1 MCGGIKIGLNRF
13 FYRLCTECRIFV
25 LLKVIMGGPRKDRDL
40 PKVKISKSSLAELTF
55 IFKYLKPYRKYFIG
69 GLVFIS
75 LSAFSTMLFP
85 FLMGKMIGAV
95 SNAPVK
101 MPGGINPTPSA
112 SGPLAFLNETWS
124 LNTTLLLI
132 FAQLSIQTVFSFMR
146 VYLLTKSGTGAVADL
161 RKDLY
166 ARLITLPMSFF
177 STQRVGDLSS
187 RISSDVGQIQDSLS
201 FVFAEFLRGLITLII
216 GLSLIFFIS
225 AKLAF
230 IMLAVVPVIA
240 VSAVFFGGKIRKM
253 SRRETDMLADSGTIV
268 QETLQGISV
277 VKAFTSESLEKKRYA
292 KNIDSLIEFA
302 VKSGSYRGFFV
313 SFIIFSVFGA
323 IGFVVWYG
331 AGMIQSGTMN
341 VDQLIM
347 FVIYSGFVGGTLGGF
362 ADMFGQLQKTIG
374 ATQRVRELMAMEGE
388 NIDAQ
393 SSQANRLNG
402 EIEFKEVEFAYP
414 SRKEIQVLKGIS
426 FSASKGQQIA
436 IVGGSGGG
444 KSTIASMIMRFY
456 NADKGTILIDG
467 KSIMDYDL
475 NYLRSQIAYVPQD
488 VILFGG
494 TIYENILY
502 GKPDATREEVIMAAR
517 KANALQFIESFPEQ
531 FETLVGERGIQL
543 SGGQKQRIAI
553 ARAVIKNPAI
563 LVLDE
568 ATSAL
573 DSESELLVQEALDD
587 LMQNRTSI
595 VIAHRLSTIRN
606 ADQIIVLN
614 KGQIAEQ
621 GKHDELLKIEK
632 GVYRS
637 LTELQVV

>member
-1 MCGGIKIGLNRF
+1 
-13 FYRLCTECRIFV
+13 
-25 LLKVIMGGPRKDRDL
+25 MGGPRKDRDI
-40 PKVKISKSSLAELTF
+40 PKVKLTKSSLKELTF
-55 IFKYLKPYRKYFIG
+55 IFRYLKPYKKYFIG
-69 GLVFIS
+69 GLIFIS

-95 SNAPVK
+95 SNNTVS
-101 MPGGINPTPSA
+101 MPGGMGSMPSA
-112 SGPLAFLNETWS
+112 DGALAFLNGHWS

-277 VKAFTSESLEKKRYA
+277 VKAFTGETLEKKRYA
-292 KNIDSLIEFA
+292 KNINSLIEFA

-331 AGMIQSGTMN
+331 ANMIQAGTMN

-388 NIDAQ
+388 SLQENTESKERIK
-393 SSQANRLNG
+393 G
-402 EIEFKEVEFAYP
+402 EIEFKDVEFAYP

-426 FSASKGQQIA
+426 FTASKGQQIA

-467 KSIMDYDL
+467 KSIMDYEL
-475 NYLRSQIAYVPQD
+475 NYLRTQIAYVPQD

-502 GKPDATREEVIMAAR
+502 GKPDATREEVVMAAR

>member
-1 MCGGIKIGLNRF
+1 
-13 FYRLCTECRIFV
+13 
-25 LLKVIMGGPRKDRDL
+25 MGGPRRDRDL
-40 PKVKISKSSLAELTF
+40 PKVKLSKASLSELRF
-55 IFKYLKPYRKYFIG
+55 IFNYLKPYKKYFLG
-69 GLVFIS
+69 GLLFIS
-75 LSAFSTMLFP
+75 LSAISTLLFP

-95 SNAPVK
+95 SNKAVQ
-101 MPGGINPTPSA
+101 MPQSMNNLPIETGGIMK
-112 SGPLAFLNETWS
+112 LMQEQWS

-146 VYLLTKSGTGAVADL
+146 VYLLTKAGTGAVSDL

-166 ARLITLPMSFF
+166 SKIITLPMSFF

-187 RISSDVGQIQDSLS
+187 RISSDTGQIQDSLS
-201 FVFAEFLRGLITLII
+201 FVFAEFLRGLITLMV
-216 GLSLIFFIS
+216 GLSLIFLIS

-230 IMLAVVPVIA
+230 IMLAVVPLIA
-240 VSAVFFGGKIRKM
+240 VSAVVFGGKIRKM
-253 SRRETDMLADSGTIV
+253 SRKETDMLAESGTVV

-277 VKAFTSESLEKKRYA
+277 VKAFTGESLEKKRYS
-292 KNIDSLIEFA
+292 KNINSLIEFA

-331 AGMIQSGTMN
+331 ANMIQTGALN

-374 ATQRVRELMAMEGE
+374 ATQRVRELMSMDGE
-388 NIDAQ
+388 KIEEATTTNVDRI
-393 SSQANRLNG
+393 NG
-402 EIEFKEVEFAYP
+402 EIEFREVEFSYP
-414 SRKEIQVLKGIS
+414 SRKEIQVLKKVS
-426 FSASKGQQIA
+426 FKAEKGHQVA

-444 KSTIASMIMRFY
+444 KSTIASMVMRFY
-456 NADKGTILIDG
+456 DADAGTILIDG
-467 KSIMDYDL
+467 KSILDYDL
-475 NYLRSQIAYVPQD
+475 NYLRNQIAYVPQD

-502 GKPDATREEVIMAAR
+502 GKPNASKEEVINAAK
-517 KANALQFIESFPEQ
+517 KANALQFIESFPDK
-531 FETLVGERGIQL
+531 FETVVGERGIQL

-595 VIAHRLSTIRN
+595 VIAHRLSTIRS
-606 ADQIIVLN
+606 ADQILVLN
-614 KGQIAEQ
+614 KGEIV
-621 GKHDELLKIEK
+621 EK
-632 GVYRS
+632 GQHEELIKIDRGIYRS

>member
-1 MCGGIKIGLNRF
+1 
-13 FYRLCTECRIFV
+13 
-25 LLKVIMGGPRKDRDL
+25 MGGPRRDRDL
-40 PKVKISKSSLAELTF
+40 PKVKLSKASLSELRF
-55 IFKYLKPYRKYFIG
+55 IFNYLKPYRKYFLG
-69 GLVFIS
+69 GLLFIS
-75 LSAFSTMLFP
+75 LSAISTLLFP

-95 SNAPVK
+95 SNKAVQ
-101 MPGGINPTPSA
+101 MPQGMNNLPIQSGGIMK
-112 SGPLAFLNETWS
+112 LMQEQWS

-146 VYLLTKSGTGAVADL
+146 VYLLTKAGTGAVSDL

-166 ARLITLPMSFF
+166 SKIITLPMSFF

-187 RISSDVGQIQDSLS
+187 RISSDTGQIQDSLS
-201 FVFAEFLRGLITLII
+201 FVFAEFLRGLITLMV
-216 GLSLIFFIS
+216 GLSLIFLIS

-230 IMLAVVPVIA
+230 IMLAVVPLIA
-240 VSAVFFGGKIRKM
+240 VSAVVFGGKIRKM
-253 SRRETDMLADSGTIV
+253 SRKETDMLAESGTVV

-277 VKAFTSESLEKKRYA
+277 VKAFTGESLEKKRYS
-292 KNIDSLIEFA
+292 KNINSLIEFA

-331 AGMIQSGTMN
+331 ANMIQTGALN

-374 ATQRVRELMAMEGE
+374 ATQRVRELMSMEGE
-388 NIDAQ
+388 KIEESTAVNADRI
-393 SSQANRLNG
+393 NG
-402 EIEFKEVEFAYP
+402 EIEFKEVEFSYP
-414 SRKEIQVLKGIS
+414 SRKEIEVLKKVS
-426 FSASKGQQIA
+426 FKAEKGHQVA

-444 KSTIASMIMRFY
+444 KSTIASMVMRFY
-456 NADKGTILIDG
+456 DANAGAILIDG
-467 KSIMDYDL
+467 KSILDYDL
-475 NYLRSQIAYVPQD
+475 NYLRNQIAYVPQD

-502 GKPDATREEVIMAAR
+502 GKPNATKEEVVNAAK
-517 KANALQFIESFPEQ
+517 KANALQFIESFPDK
-531 FETLVGERGIQL
+531 FETVVGERGIQL

-587 LMQNRTSI
+587 LMQNRTSL

-606 ADQIIVLN
+606 ADQILVLN
-614 KGQIAEQ
+614 KGEIVEK
-621 GKHDELLKIEK
+621 GKHEELIKIDR
-632 GVYRS
+632 GIYRS

>member
-1 MCGGIKIGLNRF
+1 
-13 FYRLCTECRIFV
+13 
-25 LLKVIMGGPRKDRDL
+25 MGGPRKDRDL
-40 PKVKISKSSLAELTF
+40 PKVKLTKSSLSELTF
-55 IFKYLKPYRKYFIG
+55 IFKYLKPYKRYFIG
-69 GLVFIS
+69 GLIFIS

-95 SNAPVK
+95 SNTAVK
-101 MPGGINPTPSA
+101 MPGGMSATPSA
-112 SGPLAFLNETWS
+112 DGPLAFLNGHWS
-124 LNTTLLLI
+124 LNLTLLLI
-132 FAQLSIQTVFSFMR
+132 FAQLSVQTVFSFMR

-166 ARLITLPMSFF
+166 AKLITLPMSFF

-187 RISSDVGQIQDSLS
+187 RISSDIGQIQDSLS

-216 GLSLIFFIS
+216 GLSLIFLIS

-277 VKAFTSESLEKKRYA
+277 VKAFTGETLEKKRYA
-292 KNIDSLIEFA
+292 KNINSLIEFA

-331 AGMIQSGTMN
+331 ANMIQAGTMN

-388 NIDAQ
+388 SLQ
-393 SSQANRLNG
+393 ESSETKERING
-402 EIEFKEVEFAYP
+402 EVEFKDVEFSYP

-426 FSASKGQQIA
+426 FTASKGQQIA

-444 KSTIASMIMRFY
+444 KSTIAAMIMRFY
-456 NADKGTILIDG
+456 NADKGEILIDG
-467 KSIMDYDL
+467 KSIMAYEL
-475 NYLRSQIAYVPQD
+475 NYLRTQIAYVPQD

-502 GKPDATREEVIMAAR
+502 GKPDATREEVVMAAK

-614 KGQIAEQ
+614 KGQIVEK

-637 LTELQVV
+637 LTELQIV

>member
-1 MCGGIKIGLNRF
+1 
-13 FYRLCTECRIFV
+13 
-25 LLKVIMGGPRKDRDL
+25 MGGPRKDRDL
-40 PKVKISKSSLAELTF
+40 PKVKLTKSSLAELTF
-55 IFKYLKPYRKYFIG
+55 IFRYLKPYRKFFIG

-95 SNAPVK
+95 SNTAIK
-101 MPGGINPTPSA
+101 MPGSIGSIPSA
-112 SGPLAFLNETWS
+112 TGPLAFLSETWS

-166 ARLITLPMSFF
+166 AKLITLPMSFF

-187 RISSDVGQIQDSLS
+187 RISSDIGQIQDSLS

-216 GLSLIFFIS
+216 GLSLIFLIS

-230 IMLAVVPVIA
+230 IMLAVVPLIA

-277 VKAFTSESLEKKRYA
+277 VKAFTGETLEKKRYA

-331 AGMIQSGTMN
+331 ANMIQAGTMD

-374 ATQRVRELMAMEGE
+374 ATQRVRELMAIEGE
-388 NIDAQ
+388 SLDEKLN
-393 SSQANRLNG
+393 NKERMNG
-402 EIEFKEVEFAYP
+402 EIEFQDVEFAYP

-426 FSASKGQQIA
+426 FTASKGQQIA

-444 KSTIASMIMRFY
+444 KSTIASMVMRFY

-502 GKPDATREEVIMAAR
+502 GKPNATREEVVMAAK

-606 ADQIIVLN
+606 ADQIIVLS
-614 KGQIAEQ
+614 KGQIVEQ
-621 GKHDELLKIEK
+621 GKHDELLAIEK

-637 LTELQVV
+637 LTELQIV